1 MSDNPYDGYD
11 KLDPWDDEEDGSGA
25 FSFVED
31 EYNSMDQGVG
41 DGFTYVGDPLNS
53 TAAQPGH
60 TEAMPATQV
69 RSNFGQPV
77 DYVEPETPRRGIL
90 RRKKKGGKK
99 DAGNEPLPAGYYSQ
113 QQGYGAPQ
121 QAYGA
126 PAAPAEKRTRR
137 RRRGRRLGCLFPLI
151 LCVLLVV
158 GAYWVVAHPIDE
170 RLAFTPAEQ
179 ETVNGTLSWAIP
191 GMPYNVLLLGS
202 DAREDDTAS
211 RTDTMVLMRVDLIG
225 GKLTMV
231 SIPRDTKVNIE
242 GYGTSKIN
250 AAYAYGGAGGSVKA
264 VSKLTG
270 MPVNH
275 VAVIHF
281 EELVGLIDYL
291 GGVTVNVP
299 VDVNDLEYSG
309 LVMDSGMQTMDG
321 ETALAWART
330 RYGFEDGDYQR
341 QEDQRIL
348 MTAIMNRILS
358 LSPREMPRALEELAD
373 MVGTDMRCYNLVPLF
388 IRFKLFSPKVY
399 SCAIPTTSE
408 YVDGVWYENV
418 DQVKMQELLRVVNS
432 GGDPSTVS

>member
-11 KLDPWDDEEDGSGA
+11 KLNPWDSDDDGSGA

-31 EYNSMDQGVG
+31 EYNSMDQGAG
-41 DGFTYVGDPLNS
+41 DGFTYVGDPLDS

-69 RSNFGQPV
+69 RSNFGQPA
-77 DYVEPETPRRGIL
+77 DYAEPVEPRGGIL
-90 RRKKKGGKK
+90 RRKKKGRKN
-99 DAGNEPLPAGYYSQ
+99 AANNEPLPAGYYPP
-113 QQGYGAPQ
+113 QQGYGAP
-121 QAYGA
+121 AE
-126 PAAPAEKRTRR
+126 PAGRRPVRR
-137 RRRGRRLGCLFPLI
+137 RRRHRFGCL
-151 LCVLLVV
+151 VTLLMFALVVV
-158 GAYWVVAHPIDE
+158 GAYWVIAHPIDE

-179 ETVNGTLSWAIP
+179 ATVDGTLSWRVP
-191 GMPYNVLLLGS
+191 LMPYNVLLLGS

-242 GYGTSKIN
+242 GHGTSKIN
-250 AAYAYGGAGGSVKA
+250 AAYAYGQAGGAVKA

-330 RYGFEDGDYQR
+330 RYGFENGDYQR

-358 LSPREMPRALEELAD
+358 LSPREMPRALEELAS

-388 IRFKLFSPKVY
+388 VRFKLLSPKVY

-432 GGDPSTVS
+432 GGDPSTVG